1 MKRAYFDYAAT
12 TPLRQEVL
20 EGMMTYLQKEYGN
33 PSSIH
38 DIGQHARDA
47 VEIARKQVADAI
59 GATPREIIFTA
70 GGTES
75 NNLAILGAAR
85 QWRKKGNHLITS
97 QVEHPS
103 VLDTCRFL
111 KNEGFEVTY
120 LPVDETGQVDVE
132 TLLDSIRS
140 DTILVSIMA
149 ANNEVGTLMPISE
162 IAKHLRKKKIFFHSD
177 TIQYIGKVPF
187 HVEELGVDA
196 LSIGGHKIYGPK
208 GIGALYLR
216 KGSRI
221 APTLFGGGQE
231 RGLRPGTHNVAAI
244 VGLGIA
250 VKEAA
255 RNAEKEKERLFHL
268 RELLWKR
275 IQKEIGQVRL
285 NGHET
290 ERLPNTLNLSFHRIE
305 GQAILL
311 ELNRY
316 GISVSSGSA
325 CSAGKHA
332 PSHVLM
338 AMGRN
343 EEDAHQSVRIT
354 LGKDTTEEDI
364 HLLVERL
371 KEVLTYLRSLIS
383 I

>member
-20 EGMMTYLQKEYGN
+20 EAMMTYLQKEYGN

-47 VEIARKQVADAI
+47 VEFARKQIAEAI
-59 GATPREIIFTA
+59 GATPREIIFTS
-70 GGTES
+70 GGTEA

-85 QWRKKGNHLITS
+85 QWRKKGKHLIPS

-103 VLDTCRFL
+103 VLNTCRFL
-111 KNEGFEVTY
+111 ENEGFDVTY

-132 TLLDSIRS
+132 TLLDSIRP

-149 ANNEVGTLMPISE
+149 ANNEVGTLMPIAE

-177 TIQYIGKVPF
+177 TIQYIGKIPF
-187 HVEELGVDA
+187 QVEELGVDA

-250 VKEAA
+250 VREAA
-255 RNAEKEKERLFHL
+255 RNAAKEKERLLHL
-268 RELLWKR
+268 RELLWER
-275 IQKEIGQVRL
+275 IQNEIGQVRL

-338 AMGRN
+338 AMGRS
-343 EEDAHQSVRIT
+343 EEDAHQSLRIT
-354 LGKDTTEEDI
+354 LGKDTKEEDI

-371 KEVLTYLRSLIS
+371 KEVLTYLRSLIG

>member
-1 MKRAYFDYAAT
+1 MKQAYFDHAAT
-12 TPLRQEVL
+12 TPLRREVL
-20 EGMMTYLQKEYGN
+20 DGMITFLQREYGN

-38 DIGQHARDA
+38 DTGQRARDA
-47 VEIARKQVADAI
+47 VEYARSQVAQAI
-59 GATPREIIFTA
+59 GATPREILFTS
-70 GGTES
+70 GGTEA

-85 QWRKKGNHLITS
+85 QWRKRGNHIITS

-103 VLDTCRFL
+103 VLDTCRAL
-111 KNEGFEVTY
+111 EAEGFDVTY
-120 LPVDETGQVDVE
+120 LPVDETGQVEVD
-132 TLLDSIRS
+132 TLLEAILPE
-140 DTILVSIMA
+140 TILVSIMA
-149 ANNEVGTLMPISE
+149 ANNEVGTLMPIAE
-162 IAKHLRKKKIFFHSD
+162 IGPHLRQKKIFFHTD
-177 TIQYIGKVPF
+177 AIQYVGKIPF
-187 HVEELGVDA
+187 QVDELGVDA

-250 VKEAA
+250 IEQAA
-255 RNAEKEKERLFHL
+255 RYAADEEKRLLHL
-268 RELLWKR
+268 RDLLWQR
-275 IQKEIGQVRL
+275 IQSEVGQVRL
-285 NGHET
+285 NGHPT

-305 GQAILL
+305 GQAVLL

-325 CSAGKHA
+325 CSVGKHA
-332 PSHVLM
+332 ASHVLM
-338 AMGRN
+338 AMGRS

-354 LGKDTTEEDI
+354 LGKDTTEEEI
-364 HLLVERL
+364 HYFVERL
-371 KEVLTYLRSLIS
+371 KEVLTYLRSLIG

>member
-20 EGMMTYLQKEYGN
+20 EAMMTYLQKEYGN

-47 VEIARKQVADAI
+47 VEFARKQIAEAI
-59 GATPREIIFTA
+59 GATPREIIFTS
-70 GGTES
+70 GGTEA

-85 QWRKKGNHLITS
+85 QWRKKGKHLITS

-103 VLDTCRFL
+103 VLNTCRFL
-111 KNEGFEVTY
+111 ENEGFDVTY

-132 TLLDSIRS
+132 TLLDSIRP

-149 ANNEVGTLMPISE
+149 ANNEVGTLMPIAE

-177 TIQYIGKVPF
+177 TIQYIGKIPF
-187 HVEELGVDA
+187 QVEELGVDA

-250 VKEAA
+250 VREAA
-255 RNAEKEKERLFHL
+255 RNAAKEKERLLHL
-268 RELLWKR
+268 RELLWER
-275 IQKEIGQVRL
+275 IQNEIGQVRL

-338 AMGRN
+338 AMGRS
-343 EEDAHQSVRIT
+343 EEDAHQSLRIT
-354 LGKDTTEEDI
+354 LGKDTKEEDI

-371 KEVLTYLRSLIS
+371 KEVLTYLRSLI
-383 I
+383 

>member
-20 EGMMTYLQKEYGN
+20 EAMMTYLQKEYGN

-47 VEIARKQVADAI
+47 VEFARKQIAEAI
-59 GATPREIIFTA
+59 GATPREIIFTS
-70 GGTES
+70 GGTEA

-85 QWRKKGNHLITS
+85 QWRKKGKHLITS

-103 VLDTCRFL
+103 VLNTCRFL
-111 KNEGFEVTY
+111 ENEGFDVTY

-132 TLLDSIRS
+132 TLLDSIRP

-149 ANNEVGTLMPISE
+149 ANNEVGTLMPIAE

-177 TIQYIGKVPF
+177 TIQYIGKIPF
-187 HVEELGVDA
+187 QVEELGVDA

-250 VKEAA
+250 VREAA
-255 RNAEKEKERLFHL
+255 RNAAKEKERLLHL
-268 RELLWKR
+268 RELLWER
-275 IQKEIGQVRL
+275 IQNEIGQVRL

-338 AMGRN
+338 AMGRS
-343 EEDAHQSVRIT
+343 EEDAHQSLRIT
-354 LGKDTTEEDI
+354 LGKDTKEEDI

-371 KEVLTYLRSLIS
+371 KEVLTYLRSLIG